1 MNYTEKYHL
10 PQWDETD
17 RVLRTDFNSAMAEI
31 EKGLDG
37 GSASNGE
44 TRTQAWN
51 RLCRLAY
58 NHYCMVQKMT
68 PVPWQIGLFQQDP
81 AKNQEGIGGTEAY
94 WEGVRFAG
102 KAETPLTN
110 EILSNCLHTL
120 TEMKVYKNQ
129 PAKCVSMT
137 MDFQPPASGSIRN
150 FIMQGSYSD
159 CTAQNIFSFRLT
171 LTNRDTGV
179 VEKTL
184 NMQMAYFS
192 NAATFTQIFGETIP
206 FIGGVHYLLT
216 FEPIS
221 VNCNMTANFGISQDT
236 VATTI
241 ASDGILTADHTFQEQ
256 EPGTGG
262 MMILRCATYGT
273 GGALTFRWDGVE
285 REPDISRKTL
295 TSDGKTVQELI
306 YLRDDVVP
314 QDSKLSLRFDSN
326 VGGSFLFY
334 DWGAMLF

>member
-1 MNYTEKYHL
+1 MNYTENYHL

-17 RVLRTDFNSAMAEI
+17 RILRTDFNRMCADI
-31 EKGLDG
+31 EKGLDKSEQTAG
-37 GSASNGE
+37 KS
-44 TRTQAWN
+44 WD
-51 RLCRLAY
+51 RLRRLAY
-58 NHYCMVQKMT
+58 NHYCMVQKMD
-68 PVPWQIGLFQQDP
+68 PAPWQIGLFQQNP

-110 EILSNCLHTL
+110 EILANCLHTV
-120 TEMKVYKNQ
+120 TEMKVNKNQ
-129 PAKCVSMT
+129 LSQSTPMT
-137 MDFQPPASGSIRN
+137 ATFQPPASGVIQN
-150 FIMQGSYSD
+150 FALQGRYTD
-159 CTAQNIFSFRLT
+159 CTLRDIFQFRIT
-171 LTNRDTGV
+171 LTNQDTGV

-184 NMQMAYFS
+184 NMQFAYNTNGAS
-192 NAATFTQIFGETIP
+192 FTTYFNGTSIS
-206 FIGGVHYLLT
+206 FIGGAHYLIT
-216 FEPIS
+216 MEPLS
-221 VNCNMTANFGISQDT
+221 ANSNMTAALTIGTDT
-236 VATTI
+236 TVTTI
-241 ASDGILTADHTFQEQ
+241 ASDGIITADHTFQEQ

-262 MMILRCATYGT
+262 MMVLRCAVYGT
-273 GGALTFRWDGVE
+273 GGALTFQWDGVE

-314 QDSKLSLRFDSN
+314 QNSQLSLRFDSN